1 MEKIKDFVTDSVV
14 FRKLR
19 LILIDGKNAVEE
31 NVIFDCL
38 KIIAGIYG
46 KLAKECIER
55 GYTEGEIT
63 IKIEEPGS
71 IRTEKYISKS
81 EASSELSSI
90 GPEGNELARILRVSE
105 A

>member
-1 MEKIKDFVTDSVV
+1 M
-14 FRKLR
+14 
-19 LILIDGKNAVEE
+19 
-31 NVIFDCL
+31 
-38 KIIAGIYG
+38 
-46 KLAKECIER
+46 
-55 GYTEGEIT
+55 EGEIT

-90 GPEGNELARILRVSE
+90 GPEGNEIARILRVSE